1 MEMRLALH
9 DIDLPKDIVVAT
21 PEEAERRRNGVGTI
35 IKTALQ
41 DGELICG
48 YCRIWRKCRQ

>member
-1 MEMRLALH
+1 MALH